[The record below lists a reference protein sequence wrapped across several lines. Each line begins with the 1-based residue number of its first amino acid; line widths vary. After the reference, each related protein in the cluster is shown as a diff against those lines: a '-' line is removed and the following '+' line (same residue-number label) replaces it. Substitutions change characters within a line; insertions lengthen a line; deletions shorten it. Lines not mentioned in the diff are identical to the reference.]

1 ISEVTDQTKTLTVD
15 GSVDTI
21 PLALSQIRESDS
33 IVKAHSGQLIVI
45 GGLMRQS
52 VTKQDYKT
60 PLLGDVPG
68 VGRLFRS
75 QRDQSSTVELV
86 ILLRPLVV
94 QDSDWPGLVK
104 ERTERAD
111 QMARDNGLEG
121 EYPPPGSVRNLP

>member
-1 ISEVTDQTKTLTVD
+1 
-15 GSVDTI
+15 
-21 PLALSQIRESDS
+21 
-33 IVKAHSGQLIVI
+33 
-45 GGLMRQS
+45 MRQS

-68 VGRLFRS
+68 LGKLFRS

-104 ERTERAD
+104 EPTDRAD
-111 QMARDNGLEG
+111 QMTRDHKLEG
-121 EYPPPGSVRNLP
+121 EYPPPGSARYLP